1 MFHVG
6 YLTTMVSQKAE
17 FPTAASRV
25 WPEVLAGICGAFTGL
40 LALIVLAGW
49 HAHSLV
55 VTKLGAPYLPVHYL
69 TALGLL
75 AGAIGLLAHVRKWP
89 RFLTLLS
96 GILLGGVGVLLLLE
110 YGFHVNLGMRLL
122 STCFPAI
129 EGHPP
134 ILPSPPTSATFALA
148 GISLVALGAAKR
160 CPVLR
165 KLVIGIASSLLLTIC
180 AMVFCGYLTGL
191 TGTYVWGNQ
200 VGMIPPTAL
209 AIGVLGIGLLATQ
222 WTSGRRLSQDRW
234 LPVPVASAA
243 IIATLILWQ
252 ALIAERHRAIH
263 DEAAV
268 VARGLATNSL
278 VRLGAPFRGMERM
291 KRRMERPGGMTY
303 EEWFTDATAYIQQ
316 EKVFDCIAKGETNGQ
331 IKWIAPEGGAASL
344 SGLNLGKD
352 AAWDAAAA
360 MQKAYE
366 KQEMI
371 LSPALDLSGGGGK
384 ACLACFPLFPGGNFD
399 GFLIGSF
406 RVGDFLEPVLEEPS
420 MTRFTLSVLEGQDL
434 IFGPPVDPGDG
445 RMYVESPGEFHGHV
459 WRFVVSPRKGA
470 FAGSKLAGFILL
482 LGLPLAAALALAV
495 RGYQQTVSGHLAIQ
509 ATNLK
514 LIDAT
519 ERAEANA
526 KAKAEFLANMSH
538 EIRTPLNAIIGMSDL
553 LLDADMDHRDREF
566 VETIHSSGDLLLGI
580 INDILD
586 FSKIESGQMGMER
599 IPMQLRECVESALD
613 LVAGP
618 ASQKRLDL
626 MYWIDPEVPAA
637 IFGDPTRIRQ
647 VLVNLLSN
655 AIKFTPEGEVFV
667 RLELRH
673 VDGEEGRRTLL
684 HASVRDTGIGIP
696 AERLNRLFQAFS
708 QVDSSITRR
717 YGGTGLGLAI
727 SQRLVEKMSGRFW
740 VESQEGAGSTFH
752 FEIPVQPADF
762 PQADAAASGKRD
774 LTGLRIL
781 IVDDNA
787 TNRWILQ
794 MQAESWEMQP
804 VMADGAAQAMARIE
818 AGEKF
823 DLAILDVMMPGIDG
837 FELAAAIR
845 KHRTEEELPILML
858 TSMGD
863 APHDLKTLGISA
875 VMTKPLKAT
884 PLFRAVQGLLNI
896 EPTSRELPA
905 SRPAGIQKLAD
916 SCPLRL
922 LVAEDNPVNQ
932 RVTALLLLRMGYRCT
947 MVANG
952 LEVLEALGRASF
964 DVVLLDIQMPEMD
977 GLEAARRI
985 CQSHPA
991 GSRPWLIAL
1000 TAHAATED
1008 RDASLAAGMNDYL
1021 TKPIRSDSLEA
1032 GLRKAFETRAVADP
1046 GLRG

>member
-1 MFHVG
+1 
-6 YLTTMVSQKAE
+6 MVSQKAE
-17 FPTAASRV
+17 SHPASRV
-25 WPEVLAGICGAFTGL
+25 WPEVLAGVCGAFTGL

-49 HAHSLV
+49 HAHSLA
-55 VTKLGAPYLPVHYL
+55 VTKLGAPYPPVHYL

-75 AGAIGLLAHVRKWP
+75 LGAIGLIAHVRKLP
-89 RFLTLLS
+89 HFVTLLS
-96 GILLGGVGVLLLLE
+96 GILLGGVGLLALLE
-110 YGFHVNLGMRLL
+110 YGFHLKLGMHLL
-122 STCFPAI
+122 LTCFPVI
-129 EGHPP
+129 PGHPA

-148 GISLVALGAAKR
+148 GIAMVALGEVKG
-160 CPVLR
+160 CLVLR
-165 KLVIGIASSLLLTIC
+165 KLVIGIAVSLLLTIC

-200 VGMIPPTAL
+200 VGMIPPTAFG
-209 AIGVLGIGLLATQ
+209 IGVLGIGLLFTQ
-222 WTSGRRLSQDRW
+222 WTSGQPLSQDRW
-234 LPVPVASAA
+234 LPLPVALAT

-252 ALIAERHRAIH
+252 ALLAERNHSVR
-263 DEAAV
+263 DEAVV
-268 VARGLATNSL
+268 VARHLATNSL
-278 VRLGAPFRGMERM
+278 VRLGAPFRSMERM
-291 KRRMERPGGMTY
+291 RRRMERPGGMTY
-303 EEWFTDATAYIQQ
+303 EQWFIDATAYIQE
-316 EKVFDCIAKGETNGQ
+316 EKVFDCIAKGEANGQ
-331 IKWIAPEGGAASL
+331 IKWIAPEGGAVSL

-352 AAWDAAAA
+352 APWDAAAA
-360 MQKAYE
+360 MQKAVE
-366 KQEMI
+366 TRSML
-371 LSPALDLSGGGGK
+371 LSPALDLAGGGGK
-384 ACLACFPLFPGGNFD
+384 ACLAGFPLFPGGGYD

-406 RVGDFLEPVLEEPS
+406 RVEDFLKPVLEEPS
-420 MTRFTLSVLEGQDL
+420 MERFSLSVLEGDQL

-459 WRFVVSPRKGA
+459 WRFVVSPRKGVLT
-470 FAGSKLAGFILL
+470 GSKLAGFVLL

-495 RGYQQTVSGHLAIQ
+495 RGYQQTVSAHLAIQ

-526 KAKAEFLANMSH
+526 KTKAEFLANMSH

-553 LLDADMDHRDREF
+553 LLDADMGHREREF

-586 FSKIESGQMGMER
+586 FSKIESGQMGTER

-637 IFGDPTRIRQ
+637 ILGDPTRIRQ

-655 AIKFTPEGEVFV
+655 AIKFTREGEVFV
-667 RLELRH
+667 KLELRH
-673 VDGEEGRRTLL
+673 EEAEEEHGDRTMML

-696 AERLNRLFQAFS
+696 AERLSRLFQAFS

-727 SQRLVEKMSGRFW
+727 SQRLVERMSGRFW

-752 FEIPVQPADF
+752 FEIPVQPTDF
-762 PQADAAASGKRD
+762 PQADTAVPGKRD

-794 MQAESWEMQP
+794 MQTESWDMQP
-804 VMADGAAQAMARIE
+804 VPVDGAAQAMARIE

-823 DLAILDVMMPGIDG
+823 DLAILDVMMPGVDG
-837 FELAAAIR
+837 FELAAMIR

-896 EPTSRELPA
+896 EPTSRKLAPPGPE
-905 SRPAGIQKLAD
+905 GIQNLAD
-916 SCPLRL
+916 LCPLRL

-932 RVTALLLLRMGYRCT
+932 RVTALLLQRLGYRCT

-985 CQSHPA
+985 CLSHPP
-991 GSRPWLIAL
+991 GRRPWLIAL

-1021 TKPIRSDSLEA
+1021 TKPIRSESLEA
-1032 GLRKAFETRAVADP
+1032 GLRKAFENTR
-1046 GLRG
+1046 GGKSSLSSFS